1 MAEIALVTGA
11 TGFIGSWLA
20 QKLLQK
26 GYKVRALVRESSNR
40 ANLEG
45 LDIEYVTANYKDVES
60 LKKAVAGV
68 DYIYHVAGVTMAW
81 TEMEYLEGNVRATE
95 NLLKATYE
103 ANPSVK
109 RFLHVSSLTAVGPSP
124 SPDKPVDETTIGKPI
139 TMYGRTKNIT
149 EQACLRYIYSP
160 TSENP
165 TKLAI
170 TIVRPPAVYGPRDQD
185 ILEFFKA
192 VNKGI
197 MPVISGKKLI
207 SLIHVS
213 DLVDGIIMAAEAPY
227 TKVQPYQMSSSAAAA
242 SATLAQYTYFISS
255 DKFYTWEEIGEAVK
269 KALGKS
275 AFKLPIPTGLV
286 NIIATISEMT
296 GKSGK
301 TPPPFNK
308 EKAVD
313 AVQNY
318 WICSIAKAKKELG
331 FKEKISLDQGIKET
345 ADWYKSKGWL

>member
-1 MAEIALVTGA
+1 MAETALVTGA
-11 TGFIGSWLA
+11 TGFVGSWVA

-45 LDIEYVTANYKDVES
+45 LNIEYVTANYKDVES
-60 LKKAVAGV
+60 LKKAVSGV
-68 DYIYHVAGVTMAW
+68 DYVYHVAGVTKAK

-95 NLLKATYE
+95 NMLKATYE

-109 RFLHVSSLTAVGPSP
+109 RFLHVSSLAAVGPSP
-124 SPDKPVDETTIGKPI
+124 SADKPVDETTLGKPI

-160 TSENP
+160 TSEKP
-165 TKLAI
+165 AKLSI

-197 MPVISGKKLI
+197 LPIVGGKKLI

-213 DLVDGIIMAAEAPY
+213 DLADGMIMAAEAEY
-227 TKVQPYQMSSSAAAA
+227 TKDQPYQMSSSASSAA
-242 SATLAQYTYFISS
+242 LAQYTYFISS
-255 DKFYTWEEIGEAVK
+255 AKFYTWDEIGEAVK
-269 KALGKS
+269 RALGKS
-275 AFKLPIPTGLV
+275 AFKVTIPNGLV
-286 NIIATISEMT
+286 NLIATISEMT
-296 GKSGK
+296 SKSGN
-301 TPPPFNK
+301 TPPPLNK
-308 EKAVD
+308 EKAKD
-313 AVQNY
+313 IVQDY
-318 WICSIAKAKKELG
+318 WICSAEKAKKELG
-331 FKEKISLDQGIKET
+331 FKEKLSLEQGIKET